1 MSRDMIKTV
10 LGLTK
15 QADSALWQ
23 LVDMLDEQKIKF
35 EYPDYLE
42 SITEACEELQK
53 RAEGE

>member
-1 MSRDMIKTV
+1 MPRDVSETI

-15 QADSALWQ
+15 KADCALWQ
-23 LVDMLDEQKIKF
+23 LIDVLDQQETKF
-35 EYPDYLE
+35 EYYDYLE